1 MGQPRRKRK
10 KSTET
15 LAHRVGKVELTLER
29 IESQL
34 RQNESCLEG
43 WSQQAAQLEQSIS
56 NQLIDLQNRIREI
69 KATGLNPDGL
79 IQLEEGTAVNLEE
92 LERKMEEKCSLL
104 VARERELQDLEKR
117 MLAVLENLRAEIK
130 EKDLL
135 LTGREMEIKSFKQT
149 LGSRVEELETLAK
162 RQSGRES
169 KATRLVSFLV
179 DIGKK
184 H

>member
-1 MGQPRRKRK
+1 MGQPRKKRK

-15 LAHRVGKVELTLER
+15 LAHRVGKAELTLEKIASR
-29 IESQL
+29 L
-34 RQNESCLEG
+34 RENESYLKS
-43 WSQQAAQLEQSIS
+43 WSQQGAQLEQSIS
-56 NQLIDLQNRIREI
+56 NQLINLQNQIREI
-69 KATGLNPDGL
+69 KVTGLNPDGL

-92 LERKMEEKCSLL
+92 LERKMEEKYSLL
-104 VARERELQDLEKR
+104 AARERELQDLEKR
-117 MLAVLENLRAEIK
+117 ISALLENLRAEIR
-130 EKDLL
+130 ERDLL
-135 LTGREMEIKSFKQT
+135 LAAREIEIKSFRQT

-162 RQSGRES
+162 RQSGTEN